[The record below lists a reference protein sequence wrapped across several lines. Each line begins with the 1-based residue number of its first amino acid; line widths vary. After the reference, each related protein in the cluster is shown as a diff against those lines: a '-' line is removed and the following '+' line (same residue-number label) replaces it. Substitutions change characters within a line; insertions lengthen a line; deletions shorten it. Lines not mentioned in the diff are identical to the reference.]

1 MTANDFTIRPL
12 ESRDDFLQC
21 VALQHETWGA
31 DFEECV
37 PPSIL
42 QVSQKVGGVSAG
54 AFDGEGRL
62 VGFVFGLSGVR
73 HGRLA
78 HWSDMLAVREELRG
92 RGLGQRLKAYQL
104 SQLLERGI
112 EVAYWTYDPLE
123 AGNANIN
130 INRLAAFPVEYV
142 PNMYGHVPGKLHA
155 GLDTDRY
162 VVEWWLT
169 DPQVGTALAGS
180 ASAEGTD
187 PGAEAP
193 IVNTEIVEGVP
204 TPRDLELPDASPVWV
219 EVPWEIQKIKKE
231 SMEAAESWR
240 ANTRRAL
247 MHYHERAYRVTG
259 FQRDTEAQRCFYVL
273 RRG

>member
-1 MTANDFTIRPL
+1 MTADEFTIRPL

-54 AFDGEGRL
+54 AFDAEGRL

-104 SQLLERGI
+104 SQLLQRGI
-112 EVAYWTYDPLE
+112 EVAYWSYDPLE

-142 PNMYGHVPGKLHA
+142 PNMYGHVPGRLHA
-155 GLDTDRY
+155 GLDTDRF
-162 VVEWWLT
+162 VVEWWLA
-169 DPQVGTALAGS
+169 DPMVGAALAS
-180 ASAEGTD
+180 SPSAEETD
-187 PGAEAP
+187 PGADVP
-193 IVNTEIVEGVP
+193 IVNTEIVDGAP
-204 TPRDLELPDASPVWV
+204 APRELELPDATPVRV
-219 EVPWEIQKIKKE
+219 EVPWDIQAIKKS
-231 SMEAAESWR
+231 SMETAESWR

-247 MHYHERAYRVTG
+247 MHYQGRAYRVTG
-259 FQRDTEAQRCFYVL
+259 FQRDPDARRCFYVL
-273 RRG
+273 TRG

>member
-1 MTANDFTIRPL
+1 MTADEFTIRPL

-21 VALQHETWGA
+21 VALQHETWGE

-54 AFDGEGRL
+54 AFDADGRL

-130 INRLAAFPVEYV
+130 INRLSAFPVEYV
-142 PNMYGHVPGKLHA
+142 PNMYGHVP
-155 GLDTDRY
+155 
-162 VVEWWLT
+162 
-169 DPQVGTALAGS
+169 
-180 ASAEGTD
+180 
-187 PGAEAP
+187 
-193 IVNTEIVEGVP
+193 
-204 TPRDLELPDASPVWV
+204 
-219 EVPWEIQKIKKE
+219 
-231 SMEAAESWR
+231 
-240 ANTRRAL
+240 
-247 MHYHERAYRVTG
+247 
-259 FQRDTEAQRCFYVL
+259 
-273 RRG
+273 